1 MSLLNLTNNRTP
13 GNFNA
18 KRQEELLKKERENQ
32 QNYIFS
38 KNTILIPKSKIPEL
52 KRDFGFFDAFIDRNF
67 TNSDEFFDEDGNY
80 ILKKEL
86 LPEEMPHYDK
96 ETNDTYVITRNQV
109 WNALPK
115 ALSDYHIPNRI
126 LGDYIGNFFLFKEPK
141 NSLFNP
147 TVPEQNTVSKPN
159 RVYYA
164 GPSLA
169 QLKKQRRSE
178 RELELM
184 RRELNGN
191 NNNNNDYPGYLRT
204 YHTINQLKKFIEE
217 DKLKNRINKI
227 KAQLKK
233 NKKENVEELSEA
245 LQEIYRNRQLAHALY
260 HTEKAMANRTKY
272 GKESETRKKPLS
284 EKYKEKRKTQRRKK
298 QRARKTAKQS
308 RANNENGNGN
318 YGNGNYGNNEEY

>member
-1 MSLLNLTNNRTP
+1 MVH
-13 GNFNA
+13 
-18 KRQEELLKKERENQ
+18 
-32 QNYIFS
+32 Y
-38 KNTILIPKSKIPEL
+38 
-52 KRDFGFFDAFIDRNF
+52 DRN
-67 TNSDEFFDEDGNY
+67 SDDIY
-80 ILKKEL
+80 IIRR
-86 LPEEMPHYDK
+86 
-96 ETNDTYVITRNQV
+96 NDV

-115 ALSDYHIPNRI
+115 ALSDYHIPNKV
-126 LGDYIGNFFLFKEPK
+126 LGDYMAEFFIFKK
-141 NSLFNP
+141 QGNSLFNP

-191 NNNNNDYPGYLRT
+191 LNNNNDYPGYIHT
-204 YHTINQLKKFIEE
+204 YHTNNQLRKFIEE

-233 NKKENVEELSEA
+233 NKKDNVEELSEA
-245 LQEIYRNRQLAHALY
+245 LQEIYKNRQLTHALY

-272 GKESETRKKPLS
+272 GKESETRKKPLVD
-284 EKYKEKRKTQRRKK
+284 KYKEKRKTQRRKK
-298 QRARKTAKQS
+298 QRARKTAKKS

-318 YGNGNYGNNEEY
+318 YGNGNNGNNEEY